1 VDFQQGREKGMNL
14 NFDDLFLRNPIPMW
28 IHDSKTLAFL
38 DANSRFLEKIGYNH
52 TELLQMRLG
61 DIFPL
66 DEIPLLFTSRDPDQH
81 SQPVAPLQHLCTKD
95 GAQFSAELYALRLDY
110 GGRRAQLIHVVAR
123 DDQLLEKRTLEARLR
138 ISEFAHSNS
147 LDGVL
152 QETLDEAEVLTGSTV
167 GFFHFMEADQ
177 KTLWLQNWSSNTLK
191 SMCTAEGKLTHYPVE
206 QAGIWADCVRRREPV
221 VYNDYLNMGRIG
233 TLPKGHAH
241 ISRILTV
248 PVLRGDV
255 IVAIVG
261 VGNKPVNYDE
271 KDVKTVSLLADL
283 AWDIA
288 GAKYAESALKTS
300 EYWYRSVM
308 DQASD
313 GIFITDLQGRY
324 IDVNQAGCEMLGYTR
339 SEILQMSIHDLLV
352 DHPENPLRLDGLQ
365 RGEKLLTEHC
375 LRRKDGNIVLVEISG
390 RMLKDGRLLGIVRD
404 ITERKK
410 EEERLKY
417 LALVISKVSSAVI
430 STDVELR
437 IVQWNKGAETLY
449 GWQEQEVLGRNID
462 EVCQTDFPPGVQ
474 EEARRFLGEEKK
486 WRGQLRQCHRDGRS
500 IWVDASVTLLESEC
514 GSFVGGVTINHDI
527 TERKL
532 AEDELLRTKDAM
544 EQINRTLQNA
554 FEREQVASRTDS
566 LTGAFNRRYFF
577 ELIEYEFAASR
588 RYQRPLSIVMFDID
602 TFKRINDTYGHQVGD
617 EILTHA
623 ARVVRDQLRET
634 DILSRY
640 GGDEFVILLPNSDS
654 REAAAVLKR
663 IHRRLKLSKYVVGE
677 DIQVNVTISA
687 GIASWQPGME
697 NPAQLIHQADEA
709 LYAAKGTGR
718 DRMVVFDAGEVDLSK
733 KTK

>member
-1 VDFQQGREKGMNL
+1 MNL
-14 NFDDLFLRNPIPMW
+14 NFDDLFLQNPIPMW

-38 DANSRFLEKIGYNH
+38 DANSRFLKKIGYNR
-52 TELLQMRLG
+52 TELLQMKLG

-66 DEIPLLFTSRDPDQH
+66 DEIPLLFTSRDLDQH
-81 SQPVAPLQHLCTKD
+81 PEPDAPLQHLCTKD
-95 GAQFSAELYALRLDY
+95 GVQFSAELYVMRLDY
-110 GGRRAQLIHVVAR
+110 GGRPAQLVNVVER
-123 DDQLLEKRTLEARLR
+123 DNQPLEKHTLEARLR
-138 ISEFAHSNS
+138 ISEFAHVNS
-147 LDGVL
+147 LDDIL
-152 QETLDEAEVLTGSTV
+152 QKTLDEAEALTGSTI

-206 QAGIWADCVRRREPV
+206 QAGIWADCVRSGVPV
-221 VYNDYLNMGRIG
+221 VYNDYLNMGRMD

-248 PVLRGDV
+248 PVLRGEV

-271 KDVKTVSLLADL
+271 QDIKTVSLLADL

-308 DQASD
+308 DEASD
-313 GIFITDLQGRY
+313 GIFVTDLQGRY
-324 IDVNQAGCEMLGYTR
+324 IDVNDAGCEMLGYTR
-339 SEILQMSIHDLLV
+339 SEILQISIHDLLV
-352 DHPENPLRLDGLQ
+352 DHPEIPLDTLQ
-365 RGEKLLTEHC
+365 RGEKILTEQY
-375 LRRKDGNIVLVEISG
+375 LRRKDGNVILVEISG

-404 ITERKK
+404 ITERQK

-430 STDVELR
+430 STDAELR

-449 GWQEQEVLGRNID
+449 GWQEREVLGGNID
-462 EVCQTDFPPGVQ
+462 EVCQTDFPVGVQ
-474 EEARRFLGEEKK
+474 EEARHHLREEKK
-486 WRGQLRQCHRDGRS
+486 WRGQLRQRHRDGRD
-500 IWVDASVTLLESEC
+500 IWVDASVTLLENEY
-514 GSFVGGVTINHDI
+514 GDFVGGVTINHDI

-532 AEDELLRTKDAM
+532 AEDELRRTKEAM
-544 EQINRTLQNA
+544 EEINRTLQNA

-617 EILTHA
+617 EILKHA

-640 GGDEFVILLPNSDS
+640 GGDEFVILLPNSDA

-663 IHRRLKLSKYVVGE
+663 IHRRLRSSKYVVGE

-687 GIASWQPGME
+687 GIAGWQPGME

-709 LYAAKGTGR
+709 LYAAKGMGR
-718 DRMVVFDAGEVDLSK
+718 DRMVVFDADGTDPS
-733 KTK
+733 TKLK